1 MSRKTMAFLSTLLG
15 ASAVTWMAKEWRGAS
30 HSRRG
35 MAIGIGAGAF
45 IVAALAMLRAFG
57 LF

>member
-1 MSRKTMAFLSTLLG
+1 MIRKTMAFLSALIG
-15 ASAVTWMAKEWRGAS
+15 ASAVMWIAKEWRGAS

-45 IVAALAMLRAFG
+45 IVAALAMLRAFS

>member
-1 MSRKTMAFLSTLLG
+1 MKRAMAFLSAILG
-15 ASAVTWMAKEWRGAS
+15 ASAVTWIAKEWRGAS

-45 IVAALAMLRAFG
+45 IVAALSIARAFG